1 MKDTSPH
8 LSPLCP
14 PLEPSPVSAQA
25 PAKPASDKS
34 VPSNP
39 SAPGA
44 EAPTFNSRRQAG
56 KGAEAPLS
64 GSPALSSHAAPAAQ
78 QPPPR
83 RLGPCE
89 AATPPTLAEPNGR
102 HLQGGYA
109 ADTFERPTDAT
120 LPRFARALRTEEMT
134 SAIAR
139 EAIEWQNERNRRI
152 AGITK
157 KLPLDLLPST
167 GMYAIADDNFHV
179 AAASLYLEKESPVA
193 VCGFLFVNPD
203 APVRLVRQTVRLILA
218 AMPVYAKKQGAK
230 YLISTFGRPSFNRI
244 LDQIGFVTAET
255 AENKIM
261 KL

>member
-1 MKDTSPH
+1 MKDTSPL

-14 PLEPSPVSAQA
+14 PLEPSPVSARP

-34 VPSNP
+34 ALSNP
-39 SAPGA
+39 S
-44 EAPTFNSRRQAG
+44 
-56 KGAEAPLS
+56 
-64 GSPALSSHAAPAAQ
+64 GSAI
-78 QPPPR
+78 
-83 RLGPCE
+83 
-89 AATPPTLAEPNGR
+89 
-102 HLQGGYA
+102 
-109 ADTFERPTDAT
+109 
-120 LPRFARALRTEEMT
+120 RTEEMN

-179 AAASLYLEKESPVA
+179 AAASLYLEKETPVA

-203 APVRLVRQTVRLILA
+203 APVRLVRKAVRLILA
-218 AMPVYAKKQGAK
+218 AMPVYAKKHGAK

>member
-1 MKDTSPH
+1 MS
-8 LSPLCP
+8 
-14 PLEPSPVSAQA
+14 A
-25 PAKPASDKS
+25 PATAQPASDKS
-34 VPSNP
+34 APSNP
-39 SAPGA
+39 S
-44 EAPTFNSRRQAG
+44 
-56 KGAEAPLS
+56 
-64 GSPALSSHAAPAAQ
+64 GSAI
-78 QPPPR
+78 
-83 RLGPCE
+83 
-89 AATPPTLAEPNGR
+89 
-102 HLQGGYA
+102 
-109 ADTFERPTDAT
+109 
-120 LPRFARALRTEEMT
+120 RTEEMT

-179 AAASLYLEKESPVA
+179 AAASLYLEKETPVA

-203 APVRLVRQTVRLILA
+203 APVRLVRQAVRLILA
-218 AMPVYAKKQGAK
+218 AMPVYAKKHGAK

-244 LDQIGFVTAET
+244 LDQIGFITAET

>member
-8 LSPLCP
+8 LSPLCH
-14 PLEPSPVSAQA
+14 PLEPSRMSA
-25 PAKPASDKS
+25 PAAAQPASDKS
-34 VPSNP
+34 
-39 SAPGA
+39 AP
-44 EAPTFNSRRQAG
+44 
-56 KGAEAPLS
+56 S
-64 GSPALSSHAAPAAQ
+64 GSAI
-78 QPPPR
+78 
-83 RLGPCE
+83 
-89 AATPPTLAEPNGR
+89 
-102 HLQGGYA
+102 
-109 ADTFERPTDAT
+109 
-120 LPRFARALRTEEMT
+120 RTEEMT

-179 AAASLYLEKESPVA
+179 AAASLYLEKETPVA

-203 APVRLVRQTVRLILA
+203 APVRLVRQAVRLILA
-218 AMPVYAKKQGAK
+218 AMPVYAKKHGAK

-244 LDQIGFVTAET
+244 LDKIGFITAET

>member
-8 LSPLCP
+8 LTPLCH
-14 PLEPSPVSAQA
+14 PLEPSPV
-25 PAKPASDKS
+25 
-34 VPSNP
+34 
-39 SAPGA
+39 
-44 EAPTFNSRRQAG
+44 
-56 KGAEAPLS
+56 
-64 GSPALSSHAAPAAQ
+64 AAPADAQ
-78 QPPPR
+78 NQRPPSGGHGAAALLSGFSRAQSPTPR
-83 RLGPCE
+83 SGS
-89 AATPPTLAEPNGR
+89 
-102 HLQGGYA
+102 
-109 ADTFERPTDAT
+109 TFHISYPISHNSKAI
-120 LPRFARALRTEEMT
+120 RTEEMT
-134 SAIAR
+134 SGIAR

-179 AAASLYLEKESPVA
+179 AAASLYLEKETPVA

-203 APVRLVRQTVRLILA
+203 APVRLVRQAVRLILA
-218 AMPVYAKKQGAK
+218 AMPVYAKKHGAK

>member
-14 PLEPSPVSAQA
+14 PLEPSPISA
-25 PAKPASDKS
+25 PAAAQNPRASSGAALPASDKS
-34 VPSNP
+34 APSNS
-39 SAPGA
+39 SA
-44 EAPTFNSRRQAG
+44 S
-56 KGAEAPLS
+56 
-64 GSPALSSHAAPAAQ
+64 SPAGRGSTSISHISLPHAAT
-78 QPPPR
+78 R
-83 RLGPCE
+83 
-89 AATPPTLAEPNGR
+89 
-102 HLQGGYA
+102 
-109 ADTFERPTDAT
+109 
-120 LPRFARALRTEEMT
+120 PRFARALRTEEMT
-134 SAIAR
+134 ADIAR

-157 KLPLDLLPST
+157 KLPLDLLPAT

-179 AAASLYLEKESPVA
+179 AAASLYLEKETPVA

-203 APVRLVRQTVRLILA
+203 APVRLVRQAVRLILA